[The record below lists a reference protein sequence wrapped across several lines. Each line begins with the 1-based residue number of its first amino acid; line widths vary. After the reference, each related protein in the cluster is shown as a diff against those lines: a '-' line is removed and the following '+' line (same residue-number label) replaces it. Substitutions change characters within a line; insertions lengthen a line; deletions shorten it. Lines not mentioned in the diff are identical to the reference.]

1 MKETD
6 NQQRTLLNLVLE
18 GIEVVRWNVMGKNTG
33 IVIRND
39 SQKIKYALDVKHWNA
54 HLPPSFNYKSK
65 GLSPSPEYKVRKLI
79 REYFIS
85 IKNMLTKNEWIKCD
99 DVINLNEKESI
110 ALFNLSGIGSHYV
123 IVDLPLQADPY
134 ISCHQLIDAAERNV
148 LKRFKSMV
156 EAETISNI
164 GKKNTHKLFNADP
177 EKRTMMYLKMYQQCQ
192 TA

>member
-1 MKETD
+1 MRLTD
-6 NQQRTLLNLVLE
+6 NQQRTLLNLVLN
-18 GIEVVRWNVMGKNTG
+18 GIEVVNWNVMKKHCGLA
-33 IVIRND
+33 IRNEFET
-39 SQKIKYALDVKHWNA
+39 IKYPMRTQQWNA
-54 HLPPSFNYKSK
+54 HIPPSFDFSFKDFT
-65 GLSPSPEYKVRKLI
+65 PEGKIHKFILAHFNAIRK
-79 REYFIS
+79 
-85 IKNMLTKNEWIKCD
+85 MVTKNEWIKCD

-134 ISCHQLIDAAERNV
+134 ISCHQLIDAAEKKV

-156 EAETISNI
+156 EAEVISNI
-164 GKKNTHKLFNADP
+164 GKKNTHKLFNADS